1 MFIYV
6 VNINGCLYLMR
17 KIRLGKDI
25 LQNANPLL
33 LKIPRRISS
42 RVYCHNITKRLGV
55 KVSSGSNGA
64 I

>member
-6 VNINGCLYLMR
+6 VNTGCLYLMR
-17 KIRLGKDI
+17 KIRLGKDT

-33 LKIPRRISS
+33 LKIPRQISS
-42 RVYCHNITKRLGV
+42 RAYCHNIAKRLGV
-55 KVSSGSNGA
+55 KVSTLGSNGA